1 MEGRGLSSR
10 LTSDV
15 ARNGRLGNL
24 ATPLSVQK
32 LQTALHAKAKENPSF
47 RFYALY
53 DKLYRADVL
62 QYAYTCC
69 KANQGAPGVD
79 GVWFEDIEAYGLE
92 GWLGELA
99 QELRK
104 ETYEAEPIRRVY
116 IPKPN
121 GKLRPLGIAT
131 IRDRVAMMAA
141 VLVLGAIFEADLP
154 PEQYRYRAGRSAL
167 DAVRQVWSL
176 LNRGHTQVVDADLS
190 EFYETIPH
198 SELLRSVARRVVD
211 RRMLHLIKMWI
222 TAAVDE
228 TGKRGRKKRTTRNRD
243 QKRGLPQGSPLAP
256 LLSNVY
262 MRRFV
267 LGWKRLGYE
276 RRFGGNIVVYADDL
290 VICCRHSAEEAL
302 AQMRQIMQRLRLT
315 VNEEKT
321 HICRVP
327 EQYFDFLGYQFGRF
341 YSEATGKAYLGT
353 RPSSKSVK
361 RLIDAIHEQTTR
373 KTCSLEAEEVVQT
386 LNRKL
391 LGWANYFKLGPVSKA
406 YRAVDSYTTTRLRR
420 WLRKKHQI
428 RRCGYSRY
436 PNEYLY
442 EKLGLIRLPDLTRN
456 LPWAKA

>member
-1 MEGRGLSSR
+1 M
-10 LTSDV
+10 
-15 ARNGRLGNL
+15 GNL

-53 DKLYRADVL
+53 DKWYRTDVL
-62 QYAYTCC
+62 QYAYACC

-79 GVWFEDIEAYGLE
+79 GVRFEDIEAYGLE
-92 GWLGELA
+92 RWLGELA

-104 ETYEAEPIRRVY
+104 EMYEPEAIRRVY

-131 IRDRVAMMAA
+131 IRDRVAMTAA

-154 PEQYRYRAGRSAL
+154 AEQYGYRVGRSAL
-167 DAVRQVWSL
+167 DAVRQVHGL
-176 LNRGHTQVVDADLS
+176 LSTGHTQVVDADLS
-190 EFYETIPH
+190 EYYETIPH
-198 SELLRSVARRVVD
+198 SELLQSVARRVVD
-211 RRMLHLIKMWI
+211 RRVLHLIKMWI
-222 TAAVDE
+222 TAAVEDTDE
-228 TGKRGRKKRTTRNRD
+228 RGNKKRTTRNRD
-243 QKRGLPQGSPLAP
+243 EKRGVPQGSPLSP
-256 LLSNVY
+256 LLSNLY

-276 RRFGGNIVVYADDL
+276 QRFGGHIVTYADDL
-290 VICCRHSAEEAL
+290 VICCKRGAEEAL
-302 AQMRQIMQRLRLT
+302 ASMRQMMQRLRLT

-321 HICRVP
+321 HVCCVP
-327 EQYFDFLGYQFGRF
+327 EQYFEFLGYQFGRF

-353 RPSSKSVK
+353 RPSKKSVK
-361 RLIDAIHEQTTR
+361 RLIAAIHEQTTR
-373 KTCSLEAEEVVQT
+373 KSCQLEADEVVQT

-391 LGWANYFKLGPVSKA
+391 RGWANYFKLGPVSKA
-406 YRAVDSYTTTRLRR
+406 YRAVDLYTTMRLRR

-428 RRCGYSRY
+428 RSGGTGRY

-442 EKLGLIRLPDLTRN
+442 ETLGLIRLPALTRS
-456 LPWAKA
+456 LPWANA

>member
-1 MEGRGLSSR
+1 M
-10 LTSDV
+10 
-15 ARNGRLGNL
+15 GNL

-79 GVWFEDIEAYGLE
+79 GERFEDIEAYGLE

-104 ETYEAEPIRRVY
+104 ETYEAESIRRVY

-154 PEQYRYRAGRSAL
+154 TEQYGYRAGRSAL
-167 DAVRQVWSL
+167 DAVRRVWSL
-176 LNRGHTQVVDADLS
+176 LNTGHTQVVDADLS

-198 SELLRSVARRVVD
+198 RELLRSVARRVVD

-353 RPSSKSVK
+353 RPSRKSVK

-406 YRAVDSYTTTRLRR
+406 YRAVDSYTTSRLRR

-442 EKLGLIRLPDLTRN
+442 ETLGLIRLPDLTRN

>member
-1 MEGRGLSSR
+1 
-10 LTSDV
+10 
-15 ARNGRLGNL
+15 LGDL

-79 GVWFEDIEAYGLE
+79 KVRFEDIEAYGLE
-92 GWLGELA
+92 KWLGELA

-104 ETYEAEPIRRVY
+104 ETYEPESIRRVY

-141 VLVLGAIFEADLP
+141 VVVLGAIFEADLP
-154 PEQYRYRAGRSAL
+154 AEQYGYRAGRSAL

-176 LNRGHTQVVDADLS
+176 LNTGHTQVVDADLS
-190 EFYETIPH
+190 EYYETIPH
-198 SELLRSVARRVVD
+198 SELLQSVARRVVD

-222 TAAVDE
+222 TAAVVETDE
-228 TGKRGRKKRTTRNRD
+228 RGERGRKKRTTRNRD

-267 LGWKRLGYE
+267 LGWKRLGHE

-302 AQMRQIMQRLRLT
+302 AQMRRIMQRLRLT

-327 EQYFDFLGYQFGRF
+327 EQYFEFLGYQFGRF

-353 RPSSKSVK
+353 RPSKKSVK

-373 KTCSLEAEEVVQT
+373 KTCPLEAEEVVQT

-428 RRCGYSRY
+428 RCCGYSRY

>member
-10 LTSDV
+10 PTSDV

-79 GVWFEDIEAYGLE
+79 GVRFEDIEAYGLE
-92 GWLGELA
+92 KWLGELA

-104 ETYEAEPIRRVY
+104 ETYEPESIRRVY

-141 VLVLGAIFEADLP
+141 VLALGAIFEADLP
-154 PEQYRYRAGRSAL
+154 AEQYGYRAGRSAL

-176 LNRGHTQVVDADLS
+176 LNTGHTQVVDADLS
-190 EFYETIPH
+190 EYYETIPH

-228 TGKRGRKKRTTRNRD
+228 TDKRGRKKRTTRNRD

-256 LLSNVY
+256 LMSNVY

-276 RRFGGNIVVYADDL
+276 RRFGANIVVYADDL
-290 VICCRHSAEEAL
+290 VICCRHSADEAL

-327 EQYFDFLGYQFGRF
+327 EQYFEFLGYQFGRF

-353 RPSSKSVK
+353 RPSKKSVT

-373 KTCSLEAEEVVQT
+373 KTCLLDAEEVVQV

-391 LGWANYFKLGPVSKA
+391 LGWANYFKLGPVSKT

-420 WLRKKHQI
+420 WLHKKHQI
-428 RRCGYSRY
+428 RRRGYSRY

-442 EKLGLIRLPDLTRN
+442 ETLGLIRLPDLTRN

>member
-1 MEGRGLSSR
+1 M
-10 LTSDV
+10 
-15 ARNGRLGNL
+15 GNL

-32 LQTALHAKAKENPSF
+32 LQTALHAKAKEDPSF

-79 GVWFEDIEAYGLE
+79 GVRFEDVEACGLE
-92 GWLGELA
+92 KWLGELA

-104 ETYEAEPIRRVY
+104 ETYESESIRRVY

-154 PEQYRYRAGRSAL
+154 AEQYGYRAGRSAL

-176 LNRGHTQVVDADLS
+176 LNTGHTQVVDADLS
-190 EFYETIPH
+190 EYYETIPH

-228 TGKRGRKKRTTRNRD
+228 TDKRGRKKRTTRNRD

-256 LLSNVY
+256 LMSNVY
-262 MRRFV
+262 MR
-267 LGWKRLGYE
+267 
-276 RRFGGNIVVYADDL
+276 A
-290 VICCRHSAEEAL
+290 
-302 AQMRQIMQRLRLT
+302 
-315 VNEEKT
+315 
-321 HICRVP
+321 
-327 EQYFDFLGYQFGRF
+327 
-341 YSEATGKAYLGT
+341 YSG
-353 RPSSKSVK
+353 
-361 RLIDAIHEQTTR
+361 
-373 KTCSLEAEEVVQT
+373 
-386 LNRKL
+386 
-391 LGWANYFKLGPVSKA
+391 
-406 YRAVDSYTTTRLRR
+406 
-420 WLRKKHQI
+420 
-428 RRCGYSRY
+428 
-436 PNEYLY
+436 
-442 EKLGLIRLPDLTRN
+442 
-456 LPWAKA
+456 